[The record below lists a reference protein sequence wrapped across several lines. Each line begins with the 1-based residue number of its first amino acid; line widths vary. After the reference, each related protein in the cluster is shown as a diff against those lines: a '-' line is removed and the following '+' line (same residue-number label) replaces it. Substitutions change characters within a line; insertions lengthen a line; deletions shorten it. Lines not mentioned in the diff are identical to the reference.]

1 MDKINLIIERL
12 FPDKLPSIENLTQ
25 RYPQRNLQAG
35 AMVTRVAPSPTGF
48 VHIGGLYASLISERL
63 AHQSQGIF
71 ILRIEDTDKKREVAG
86 TAKLF
91 AAALAK
97 YKLKVDEGPD

>member
-1 MDKINLIIERL
+1 MRSISARL
-12 FPDKLPSIENLTQ
+12 FPEKLPSPEELEK
-25 RYPQRNLQAG
+25 RYPPRLLPAG
-35 AMVTRVAPSPTGF
+35 ALVTRVAPSPTGF

-86 TAKLF
+86 AANLF
-91 AAALAK
+91 AAA
-97 YKLKVDEGPD
+97 